1 MFRWAERRNRERD
14 EIMLMHAK
22 IAAIHAD
29 MVRRD
34 EELRLDLR
42 TRRELIAALDRLT
55 SAAERAEVRSESE
68 SELAGVLRQMLAAR
82 MPAEIDLTDERVL
95 GGSVRDTRG
104 VLPAH
109 FKS

>member
-1 MFRWAERRNRERD
+1 VFRRAERNRERD

-42 TRRELIAALDRLT
+42 TRRELIEALDRLT
-55 SAAERAEVRSESE
+55 EAAERAEARSESE
-68 SELAGVLRQMLAAR
+68 TALVTALKQMILGR
-82 MPAEIDLTDERVL
+82 GSTTIDLSDERVL
-95 GGSVRDTRG
+95 GGSVETANPPRRAR
-104 VLPAH
+104 LE
-109 FKS
+109 S